1 MNLILNFTET
11 ATAEKH
17 EKYYLNLI
25 LKADILSI
33 FIPSFFILV
42 MLVKLN
48 IKFVKYYRIC
58 AINVLLDLYIV
69 TSSK

>member
-11 ATAEKH
+11 ATAEKQ

-25 LKADILSI
+25 LKADILST